1 MLKNKQSRS
10 AALALTVLAAA
21 AMTACGSLAPVA
33 PYSRPALQLPAP
45 AAPASTPAGSSAS
58 APAVDLR
65 SWWTGFNDPV
75 LNALLDEAQRNN
87 QDLALATAR
96 VTEAQAATAQS
107 HASLFPTV
115 DLTANTARRKISE
128 STATYASGFNPVYE
142 DRQIGLSASYEID
155 FWGKYAK
162 ADESARARLLAQSAT
177 RGNVLIT
184 LYANV
189 AQAYFALRGADA
201 QVRLSSQVLDSRQET
216 LRLQQRRLAAGL
228 IGPQDLLVAQ
238 GDVVSAQSTLQQA
251 RQTLAVAESSLAVL
265 LGRQPA
271 DIVKPA
277 LARGNDLGAL
287 YAAQKVPDGLS
298 SDLLT
303 ARPDVVSAEQ
313 TLVAAHGDISQARAA
328 YFPSLTLTATA
339 GQESKSLA
347 DLFDPASLFWSLMGN
362 LTQPI
367 FRAGALDALM
377 AAANARQ
384 QEAVAQYTQTV
395 QNAFKDAHDALTN
408 VAAGRV
414 LADNAQARLQLAN
427 ESLRLAQ
434 VRFKTG
440 TIGSLD
446 LLSAQRDQAQAESA
460 LVDAQRVQLASV
472 VTLYKALGGGWTP
485 DAAR

>member
-1 MLKNKQSRS
+1 MLKNKQTRG
-10 AALALTVLAAA
+10 AALALSVLAAGVLS
-21 AMTACGSLAPVA
+21 ACGSLAPVA
-33 PYSRPALQLPAP
+33 PYSRPALQLPSAD
-45 AAPASTPAGSSAS
+45 TTAGNA
-58 APAVDLR
+58 DLR

-96 VTEAQAATAQS
+96 VIESQASTAQS
-107 HASLFPTV
+107 HANLFPTV

-128 STATYASGFNPVYE
+128 NTATYASGFNPVYE

-162 ADESARARLLAQSAT
+162 ADEAARARLLAQSAT

-201 QVRLSSQVLDSRQET
+201 QARLASQVLESRQET
-216 LRLQQRRLAAGL
+216 LRLQQRRLAVGL
-228 IGPQDLLVAQ
+228 VGPQDILTAQ
-238 GDVVSAQSTLQQA
+238 ADVVSAQSAVQQA
-251 RQTLAVAESSLAVL
+251 RQSLALAESTLAVLV
-265 LGRQPA
+265 GRQPA

-287 YAAQKVPDGLS
+287 YAAQKVPEGLR

-303 ARPDVVSAEQ
+303 ARPDVVAAEQ
-313 TLVAAHGDISQARAA
+313 TLVAAHGDIAQARAA
-328 YFPSLTLTATA
+328 YFPSLTLTASA
-339 GQESKSLA
+339 GQESKSLSN
-347 DLFDPASLFWSLMGN
+347 LFDPASVFWNLMGN

-377 AAANARQ
+377 SAANARE
-384 QEAVAQYTQTV
+384 QEALAQYTQTV

-408 VAAGRV
+408 VVAGRV
-414 LADNAQARLQLAN
+414 LADNAQERLRLSG

-434 VRFKTG
+434 ARFKTG

-446 LLSAQRDQAQAESA
+446 LLSAQRDQAQAEAS
-460 LVDAQRVQLASV
+460 LVDAQRVQLTAV
-472 VTLYKALGGGWTP
+472 VAVYKALGGGWTP
-485 DAAR
+485 STATETAAK